1 MKKSMNAFKV
11 FIPSAIVVL
20 AALVLSLLK
29 IGMKFQD
36 SAGDMVSLNA
46 LFTGIVAVVITSFIF
61 AAVRYNAATGLVLGL
76 VVLHDQLLTLA
87 LVAIISILLP
97 QSNIMPIMVIFSV
110 VFTFAQNLP
119 VIREIRDLRHSNSI
133 RDMSNEMVV
142 DVAVKSTGGLRIAS
156 AVLAG
161 LFIVAGLVS
170 GNSKLMYALS
180 PLVVGLLVSLYSAST
195 LTSKLWLD
203 FSPRMTKR
211 K

>member
-1 MKKSMNAFKV
+1 MNKNMNAYKV

-20 AALVLSLLK
+20 VGLVLSLLS
-29 IGMKFQD
+29 IGMKFQA

-46 LFTGIVAVVITSFIF
+46 LFMSIVAVVVTSFIF
-61 AAVRYNAATGLVLGL
+61 AAVRYNTPTGLVLGI

-87 LVAIISILLP
+87 LVAIISIVLP

-119 VIREIRDLRHSNSI
+119 VIREIRDLRKSNSI
-133 RDMSNEMVV
+133 RDMSNEMVA
-142 DVAVKSTGGLRIAS
+142 DMAVKSTRGLRIAS

-170 GNSKLMYALS
+170 GNSKFMYALS

-195 LTSKLWLD
+195 LTGKLWLD